1 MPDER
6 LLGFFYRN
14 KMTSFAKIL
23 GHPDKNLIV
32 RMLTQGHGVRAVA
45 KEIKNLHP
53 NDRKLHISVP
63 TLQKF
68 RKEKLNLEG
77 EALDAVK
84 QETREKQAIKA
95 EKKEDTQL
103 RKIPAFR
110 EAAERAAN
118 IHVDIRK
125 ELQELLVT
133 VKMRV
138 EDLFDRASQ
147 GTLSVN
153 EEANLHKYFV
163 GWNTTIQ
170 QWAKYVDKI
179 ADKTVETNVNITI
192 IEDQMAA
199 LRCAVRETIEE
210 EMDHETAARF
220 MHRLSQKMDELS
232 YRKKQHESMTEMY
245 ENTHALA
252 EKIQDAEVENES
264 D

>member
-1 MPDER
+1 
-6 LLGFFYRN
+6 
-14 KMTSFAKIL
+14 MTSFAKIL

-45 KEIKNLHP
+45 KELKKLHP
-53 NDRKLHISVP
+53 NDKKLHLSVP

-68 RKEKLNLEG
+68 RKDKLNLEG
-77 EALDAVK
+77 EALDAIKQATKEKHIVK
-84 QETREKQAIKA
+84 Q

-110 EAAERAAN
+110 DAVEKAAN
-118 IHVDIRK
+118 VHVDVRQ

-133 VKMRV
+133 VKSRV
-138 EDLFDRASQ
+138 EDLFDRASA

-153 EEANLHKYFV
+153 EETNLQKYFAS
-163 GWNTTIQ
+163 WTTTIQ

-179 ADKTVETNVNITI
+179 ADKTIETNINITV

-199 LRCAVRETIEE
+199 LRSAVREVIEE
-210 EMDHETAARF
+210 EMDQETATRF
-220 MHRLSQKMDELS
+220 MQRLSEKISELS
-232 YRKKQHESMTEMY
+232 YKQKRHDSMGEIYSKTMVL
-245 ENTHALA
+245 T
-252 EKIQDAEVENES
+252 EKIQDVEVDYDS